1 MNNEPDYKDNLY
13 FERTNKMQ
21 DRFKLKDIYYKT
33 EVVKTSTN
41 NNWKGGVYV
50 AGGYAKVKVKEH
62 PAKDKR
68 GYVLLHRL
76 VMEDYLGRYLK
87 DDEFIH
93 HKDGDKLNNDLSN
106 LELVYPE
113 KHAKEHYI
121 DRNIDKKTGQF
132 VCSEP
137 KFNEIM
143 FRLYDKDR
151 NCTKEYTLSKLI
163 YTKFKRNKFEYR
175 GMSTG
180 LKDKNGKL
188 IYEGDICRITG
199 KYWDCE
205 DAEEKSVN
213 EIDTVKSLEE
223 FFGEAMVKGIYTA
236 LFCETLKVEVIGNI
250 HENADLLEVDN
261 A

>member
-1 MNNEPDYKDNLY
+1 MN
-13 FERTNKMQ
+13 

-121 DRNIDKKTGQF
+121 SRDIDKKTGQF

-188 IYEGDICRITG
+188 IYEGDILKCVHSDIM
-199 KYWDCE
+199 KYKIYWGRSCWRMKVYGSDNKIV
-205 DAEEKSVN
+205 DDSHLFL
-213 EIDTVKSLEE
+213 DTAIL
-223 FFGEAMVKGIYTA
+223 
-236 LFCETLKVEVIGNI
+236 EVIGNI
-250 HENADLLEVDN
+250 HENAYLLGEDE
-261 A
+261 

>member
-1 MNNEPDYKDNLY
+1 MNN
-13 FERTNKMQ
+13 
-21 DRFKLKDIYYKT
+21 RFKLKDIYYKT

-41 NNWKGGVYV
+41 NNWKGGVYL
-50 AGGYAKVKVKEH
+50 AGGYVKVKVKEH

-76 VMEDYLGRYLK
+76 VMEDYLNRYLK

-106 LELVYPE
+106 LELVYSE

-121 DRNIDKKTGQF
+121 NRDIDKKTGQF

-163 YTKFKRNKFEYR
+163 YTKFKGNKFEYR

-180 LKDKNGKL
+180 LKDKNGQL
-188 IYEGDICRITG
+188 IYENDLIKCP
-199 KYWDCE
+199 
-205 DAEEKSVN
+205 S
-213 EIDTVKSLEE
+213 
-223 FFGEAMVKGIYTA
+223 GIYRIAVDDFGLWTA
-236 LFCETLKVEVIGNI
+236 IYNNNPIKGVLEWSDIVKEYAFNQENVELEVLGNI
-250 HENADLLEVDN
+250 HQNPELLKEEE
-261 A
+261 

>member
-1 MNNEPDYKDNLY
+1 M
-13 FERTNKMQ
+13 M
-21 DRFKLKDIYYKT
+21 DRFKLKDTYYKT
-33 EVVKTSTN
+33 EIVKTSKN

-50 AGGYAKVKVKEH
+50 AGGYARVKVKEH

-121 DRNIDKKTGQF
+121 SRDIDKKTGQF

-188 IYEGDICRITG
+188 IYEGDIVRSESYPFKREEEGTYNYAAEICFDKDSAVFFYWIFRTSSRVAGRSEGNTG
-199 KYWDCE
+199 QLDEYEW
-205 DAEEKSVN
+205 
-213 EIDTVKSLEE
+213 
-223 FFGEAMVKGIYTA
+223 
-236 LFCETLKVEVIGNI
+236 EVIGNI
-250 HENADLLEVDN
+250 HENKELLDE
-261 A
+261 

>member
-1 MNNEPDYKDNLY
+1 MN
-13 FERTNKMQ
+13 

-87 DDEFIH
+87 EDEFIH

-188 IYEGDICRITG
+188 IYENDLIKCP
-199 KYWDCE
+199 
-205 DAEEKSVN
+205 S
-213 EIDTVKSLEE
+213 
-223 FFGEAMVKGIYTA
+223 GIYRIAVDDFGLWTVIYNNNPFEGVGEWGDVVKEYA
-236 LFCETLKVEVIGNI
+236 FNQNNVEIEVLGNI
-250 HENADLLEVDN
+250 HENADLLENEECHSD
-261 A
+261 

>member
-1 MNNEPDYKDNLY
+1 MS
-13 FERTNKMQ
+13 

-41 NNWKGGVYV
+41 NNWKGGVYL
-50 AGGYAKVKVKEH
+50 AGGYVKVKVKEH

-76 VMEDYLGRYLK
+76 VMEDYLNRYLK

-106 LELVYPE
+106 LELVYSE

-121 DRNIDKKTGQF
+121 NMDVDKKTGQF

-163 YTKFKRNKFEYR
+163 YTKFKGNKFEYR

-180 LKDKNGKL
+180 LKDKNGNL
-188 IYEGDICRITG
+188 IYDGDLI
-199 KYWDCE
+199 
-205 DAEEKSVN
+205 KSPSNSHVLEVFRYIDGTYMTREYRKDGQN
-213 EIDTVKSLEE
+213 ELSVYQFIASDY
-223 FFGEAMVKGIYTA
+223 GI
-236 LFCETLKVEVIGNI
+236 EVVGNI
-250 HENADLLEVDN
+250 HQNQELLKDEE
-261 A
+261 